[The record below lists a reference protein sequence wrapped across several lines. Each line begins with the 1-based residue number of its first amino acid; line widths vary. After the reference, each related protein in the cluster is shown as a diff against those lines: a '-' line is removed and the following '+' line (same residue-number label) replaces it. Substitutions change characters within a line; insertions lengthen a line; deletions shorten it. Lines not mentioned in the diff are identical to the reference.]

1 MSISFDYRLY
11 YQPNGV
17 VIGVEDIEVMK
28 RVAVLAISVHVEPR
42 ACTRVDEI
50 HVELSDIWINVRHEV
65 EVRDLQNVTLHGL
78 VEDIPSFL
86 AECDIYFQPS
96 RWEGL
101 CITALEAMAAGLP
114 VVGSNVGS
122 IGRNVKA
129 SGSGFL
135 YEPHD
140 VDGFVTGIKTLVED
154 PELRQRF
161 GEQSR
166 ETVGQNFTKKV
177 LVDEFKRAI
186 STD

>member
-101 CITALEAMAAGLP
+101 CITALEAMAAGHT
-114 VVGSNVGS
+114 VVGSNVDG

-129 SGSGFL
+129 DGSGFL
-135 YEPHD
+135 CEPDD
-140 VDGFVTGIKTLVED
+140 VGGFTTAIAVFGNGPD
-154 PELRQRF
+154 LR
-161 GEQSR
+161 
-166 ETVGQNFTKKV
+166 
-177 LVDEFKRAI
+177 L
-186 STD
+186 